1 MEICLMM
8 EAEQA
13 SHLQS
18 KWICGSMYKSI
29 TQMPPAQKTGHIL
42 FYRFLLCTVCPIT
55 GMSPA

>member
-1 MEICLMM
+1 MM